1 MSLRRALRCLALAA
15 GLLSAVAQVPSAH
28 AQYPDKPIRFIVPF
42 PPGGAVDVL
51 GRVSAKMIGDAT
63 HQSVVV
69 DNIGGAGGAIGSKM
83 AAQSAP
89 DGYTLLMG
97 STSSLSINPLY
108 QKVGYDPVKDFTP
121 ITLVASVPHVLV
133 VDPAL
138 PVKTLQEFIA
148 YARAR
153 PGKLNFGSSGPG
165 TPHHVAGE
173 MFNQMAGVDLV
184 HVPYK
189 GTAPALVDVMSGQVS
204 LMSVEILA
212 AAPQVLAGKVR
223 ALSIA
228 ANQRSPLLP
237 DVPTAREAG
246 LPGFEVTS
254 WYGVVAPAGI
264 PPAVAARLSAAVAKG
279 LETPEAIEKLKAL
292 GANPVGGSPEQF
304 HTFLRN
310 ENLKWGKVMSASNIS
325 NK

>member
-1 MSLRRALRCLALAA
+1 MFLRRVLCCLALAA
-15 GLLSAVAQVPSAH
+15 GVVSAVAH
-28 AQYPDKPIRFIVPF
+28 AEYPDKPIRFIVPF

-51 GRVSAKMIGDAT
+51 GRVSAKMISDAT

-83 AAQSAP
+83 AAQSAA

-153 PGKLNFGSSGPG
+153 PGKLNFASSGPG

-189 GTAPALVDVMSGQVS
+189 GTGPALVDVMSGQVT

-212 AAPQVLAGKVR
+212 AAPQVLSGKVR
-223 ALSIA
+223 ALGIA
-228 ANQRSPLLP
+228 AGQRSPLLP
-237 DVPTAREAG
+237 DVPTVKEAG
-246 LPGFEVTS
+246 LAGFEVTS

-264 PPAVAARLSAAVAKG
+264 PSAVAARLSAAVAKG

-292 GANPVGGSPEQF
+292 GATPVGGSPEQF
-304 HTFLRN
+304 NAFLRN
-310 ENLKWGKVMSASNIS
+310 ENLKWGKVMTASNIS

>member
-1 MSLRRALRCLALAA
+1 MSFSRVVRGLALAA
-15 GLLSAVAQVPSAH
+15 GLVSSVAQ

-51 GRVSAKMIGDAT
+51 GRVSAKLISDAT

-69 DNIGGAGGAIGSKM
+69 DNVAGAGGAIGSKI
-83 AAQSAP
+83 AAQANP

-121 ITLVASVPHVLV
+121 IALVASVPHVLV

-138 PVKTLQEFIA
+138 PVNTLQEFIA
-148 YARAR
+148 YAKAR
-153 PGKLNFGSSGPG
+153 PGKLNFASSGPG

-173 MFNQMAGVDLV
+173 MLNQLAGVNLV

-204 LMSVEILA
+204 VMSVEILA

-223 ALSIA
+223 AIGIA
-228 ANQRSPLLP
+228 ADQRSPLLP
-237 DVPTAREAG
+237 NVPTTGEAG
-246 LPGFEVTS
+246 LKGFEVTS

-264 PPAVAARLSAAVAKG
+264 PATVAKRLSAAVSQG
-279 LETPEAIEKLKAL
+279 LTSPEAVEKLKTL
-292 GANPVGGSPEQF
+292 GARPVGGTPDQF
-304 HTFLRN
+304 HTFLQS
-310 ENLKWGKVMSASNIS
+310 ENQKWGKVMTASNIS

>member
-1 MSLRRALRCLALAA
+1 MSFLRPLRGLALVAS
-15 GLLSAVAQVPSAH
+15 LLASVAH

-51 GRVSAKMIGDAT
+51 GRVSAKMISDST
-63 HQSVVV
+63 HRPVVV
-69 DNIGGAGGAIGSKM
+69 DNVAGAGGAIGSKM
-83 AAQSAP
+83 AAQASP

-97 STSSLSINPLY
+97 STSSLSINPIY

-121 ITLVASVPHVLV
+121 IALVASVPHVLV

-148 YARAR
+148 YAKAR
-153 PGKLNFGSSGPG
+153 SGKLNFASSGPG

-173 MFNQMAGVDLV
+173 MFNQMAGVNLV

-189 GTAPALVDVMSGQVS
+189 GTGPGLIDVMSGQVS

-212 AAPQVLAGKVR
+212 AAPQVIAGKVR
-223 ALSIA
+223 ALGIA
-228 ANQRSPLLP
+228 ADQRSPLLP
-237 DVPTAREAG
+237 DVPTVSEAG
-246 LPGFEVTS
+246 LKGFEVTS

-264 PPAVAARLSAAVAKG
+264 PQAVATKLSAAIGQG
-279 LETPEAIEKLKAL
+279 LTSPEAVEKLKAL
-292 GANPVGGSPEQF
+292 GARPVGGTPDQF
-304 HTFLRN
+304 RSFLQN
-310 ENLKWGKVMSASNIS
+310 ENTKWGKVMMASDIS